1 MPVESLY
8 KRMLQNSA
16 EGISTKELASAFFID
31 TLTNKHGLGQLS
43 KITATER
50 GILAG
55 LCLGLSAKE
64 IARVRGC
71 SHRTVERHIANLKKK
86 CKTKTLSPAFVMCLF
101 LYNSDHESLTIQG
114 DDSVLNSALDNLLQV
129 PE

>member
-1 MPVESLY
+1 MSAESLY
-8 KRMLQNSA
+8 EKMLQNITK
-16 EGISTKELASAFFID
+16 GISIKELTHALYKDI
-31 TLTNKHGLGQLS
+31 LINKHGLGQLS
-43 KITATER
+43 KITATEM
-50 GILAG
+50 GVLAG
-55 LCLGLSAKE
+55 LCVGLSAKE

-86 CKTKTLSPAFVMCLF
+86 CQTKTLSPAFVMCLF
-101 LYNSDHESLTIQG
+101 LYNSEHESLIDKS

>member
-1 MPVESLY
+1 
-8 KRMLQNSA
+8 MLQNSA
-16 EGISTKELASAFFID
+16 EGISTKELTSAFFID
-31 TLTNKHGLGQLS
+31 TITNKHGLGQLS

-50 GILAG
+50 RILAG

-86 CKTKTLSPAFVMCLF
+86 CQTKTLSPAFVMCLF
-101 LYNSDHESLTIQG
+101 LYNLEHESLI
-114 DDSVLNSALDNLLQV
+114 DKDCISVLNSALDNLLQA